1 MNYISEWYKY
11 LENKSFDKEKVS
23 AVINKL
29 TDNYNEV
36 HRYYHN
42 LNHIKNMYDSL
53 SKFKGKIVNN
63 ESIFYAA
70 WLHDIIYD
78 TKSSDNEEKSSEFA
92 ENLLSEL
99 NINDMV
105 IKKVIRLILIT
116 KNHHP
121 IENSFD
127 EKIFLDSD
135 LLILGQ
141 SADKYDEYMKS
152 IRKEFQWVDDVKY
165 NTGRKKILKNFLQR
179 ETIYFTKEF
188 GSLYESIA
196 RKNIQ
201 KEINSLR

>member
-1 MNYISEWYKY
+1 MNYISEWYTY
-11 LENKSFDKEKVS
+11 LDKKSFDEKKVS
-23 AVINKL
+23 TVINNL
-29 TDNYNEV
+29 TDKYHEV

-42 LNHIKNMYDSL
+42 LNHIKSMYDSL
-53 SKFKGKIVNN
+53 SKFKDKIDNN

-78 TKSSDNEEKSSEFA
+78 TKSSDNEEKSSEYA
-92 ENLLSEL
+92 ENLLSDL
-99 NINDMV
+99 NISDTI

-141 SADKYDEYMKS
+141 STDKYNEYMKS
-152 IRKEFQWVDDVKY
+152 IRKEFHWVDDINYKA
-165 NTGRKKILKNFLQR
+165 GRKNILKSFLER
-179 ETIYFTKEF
+179 DTIYFTEEF
-188 GSLYESIA
+188 RSLYESVA

-201 KEINSLR
+201 SEINALK